1 VSGARLRDA
10 ATTTTIAGVRNHFD
24 LGDPQ
29 HRVTTL
35 RRNAAPD
42 IAVVPRSPSARTREK
57 TAAGRS
63 RPAGEQHERGR
74 IAA

>member
-1 VSGARLRDA
+1 MSGARLRDA
-10 ATTTTIAGVRNHFD
+10 ATATTIAGVQNHFD

-29 HRVTTL
+29 QWVTTL

-42 IAVVPRSPSARTREK
+42 TAVVPRSPSARTREN

-63 RPAGEQHERGR
+63 RPAGERHEPGR

>member
-1 VSGARLRDA
+1 MSGARLRDA
-10 ATTTTIAGVRNHFD
+10 ATATTIAGVQNHFD

>member
-1 VSGARLRDA
+1 MSGARLRDA

-29 HRVTTL
+29 HRATPL
-35 RRNAAPD
+35 RRDAAPD
-42 IAVVPRSPSARTREK
+42 TAIVPRSPSARTREK

>member
-1 VSGARLRDA
+1 MSGARLRDA
-10 ATTTTIAGVRNHFD
+10 ANGTTIAGVQNHFD

-29 HRVTTL
+29 QWVTTL

-42 IAVVPRSPSARTREK
+42 TAVVPRSPSARTREH

-63 RPAGEQHERGR
+63 RPAGERHERGR

>member
-1 VSGARLRDA
+1 MSGALLRDA
-10 ATTTTIAGVRNHFD
+10 ATATTIAGVQNHFD

-29 HRVTTL
+29 QWVTTL

-42 IAVVPRSPSARTREK
+42 TAVVPRSPSARTREH

-63 RPAGEQHERGR
+63 RPAGERHERGR